1 MKTKT
6 LVLTAVAVLM
16 GAACTK
22 ISNVEE
28 IPAEAGEK
36 VMTEVCFRISDAVTK
51 AVESTADEKTVKSVQ
66 FYVFESTG
74 ALEVNSGLLDD
85 ASSATLKCG
94 LGTKR
99 VIGIINAPA
108 IADVKKTTDLHNRI
122 SKLTDNQRNRFVMI
136 CDSTITLTGAQTA
149 IDLKANRIASK
160 ITVKNVTNDFRGG
173 HSIKVEEIFL
183 LNVAGDFKY
192 LNHDAPTSWY
202 NKMKYDTE
210 VPSLLCAGINGTSP
224 AMNPGTTQD
233 FSAKPM
239 YCYPNNTETDSS
251 SSTWSPRFTRVV
263 VKLVINGTQTCY
275 YPLSLRGLKS
285 NTAYEVNF
293 VLTRG
298 GSSSPDIPVEIDD
311 INYTVTV
318 VDWENGGSITETI

>member
-1 MKTKT
+1 MKTQI
-6 LVLTAVAVLM
+6 LVLAASAVLM

-36 VMTEVCFRISDAVTK
+36 TMTEVCFRVADATTK
-51 AVESTADEKTVKSVQ
+51 AIESTADEKAVKSVQ

-74 ALEVNSGLLDD
+74 ALEVNSGLLDN

-99 VIGIINAPA
+99 VVGIINAPEVTE
-108 IADVKKTTDLHNRI
+108 VKNTSDLQNRL
-122 SKLTDNQRNRFVMI
+122 SNLSDNQRNKFVML
-136 CDSTITLTGAQTA
+136 CDSTITLTGAQTS
-149 IDLKANRIASK
+149 IDLKAKRIAAK
-160 ITVKNVTNDFRGG
+160 ITVKSVKNDFRGG
-173 HSIKVEEIFL
+173 HSVKVEEIYL
-183 LNVAGDFKY
+183 INAAGDFKY

-210 VPSLLCAGINGTSP
+210 VPALLCAGINGTSP
-224 AMNPGTTQD
+224 AMNPGTSQN

-251 SSTWSPRFTRVV
+251 SATWSPRFTRVV
-263 VKLVINGTQTCY
+263 IKLVINGTQTCY
-275 YPLSLRGLKS
+275 YPLSLPGLKS

-293 VLTRG
+293 ILTRG
-298 GSSSPDIPVEIDD
+298 GSSSPDIPVEIDN